1 MIFINYCTIYCYVY
15 LLRSKDEVFD
25 KFKEYELEV
34 EKQLEN
40 TIKIIKSDR
49 GGEYDGPFN
58 VFCQKNGIIHQITA
72 PYST

>member
-49 GGEYDGPFN
+49 GGEYD
-58 VFCQKNGIIHQITA
+58 
-72 PYST
+72 